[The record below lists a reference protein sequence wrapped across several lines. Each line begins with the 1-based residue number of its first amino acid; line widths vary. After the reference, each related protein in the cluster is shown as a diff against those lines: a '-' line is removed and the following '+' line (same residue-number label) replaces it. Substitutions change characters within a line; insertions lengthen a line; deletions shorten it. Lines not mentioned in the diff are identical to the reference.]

1 MPLVVIF
8 HMSAGF
14 TVLAS
19 ALLAL
24 IFRKGD
30 GVHRT
35 AGIAFVF
42 AMMTIGFT
50 GFFMFEA
57 RMSLVNCILAFYFPL
72 TAWITIRRQKPGV
85 GLFDVILLFVGAS
98 AAGVLL
104 LTGVQTANSPERSF
118 EGFPA
123 PLYFVFGGVAALAA
137 LLDVKVLVQ
146 RGISGPSRI
155 ARHLWRMCYAL
166 FMACG
171 AFFLGQQDF
180 FPESIRGSP
189 VFFALALA
197 PIALLVFWQI
207 YVRVAKRFAA
217 AAPAA

>member
-8 HMSAGF
+8 HVSAGF
-14 TVLAS
+14 TVLTS

-30 GVHRT
+30 GVHRA
-35 AGIAFVF
+35 AGMAFVF
-42 AMMTIGFT
+42 AMMTIGAT

-72 TAWITIRRQKPGV
+72 TAWTTVRRQKPGLV
-85 GLFDVILLFVGAS
+85 DIVLLLVGAS

-104 LTGVQTANSPERSF
+104 LTGVATANSPEGSF

-123 PLYFVFGGVAALAA
+123 PLYFIFGGVAAWAA

-180 FPESIRGSP
+180 FPESFRGSP
-189 VFFALALA
+189 VFYALALA
-197 PIALLVFWQI
+197 PIALLVFWQV
-207 YVRVAKRFAA
+207 YVRLAKRFAA
-217 AAPAA
+217 AAA